1 MFVHNSLQPLPRL
14 YSCKRPLNA
23 MQVYSHSNGEGEL
36 ANFREFMEKN
46 TTFQEHPVYASIQFD
61 FWQKIYYSN
70 NQNSIDSHN

>member
-1 MFVHNSLQPLPRL
+1 
-14 YSCKRPLNA
+14 
-23 MQVYSHSNGEGEL
+23 MQVHSHSYWQVIFCIAEQPSADEGEV